1 MGLNDQNINS
11 YINGF
16 TPGTNCDP
24 TGDENN
30 FVYVSQGN
38 KFDKDVWN
46 YNTKQISLYI
56 DNLKKI
62 IDFDD
67 KIHSSIN
74 SFKTINIEVPRIYIT
89 NSLSGV
95 DDVTTDSNG
104 CYFQMVEYPTNKKW
118 NKVVTLLA
126 NQNATANLR
135 ASSFFA
141 DGGFFTY
148 ADAGLT
154 IGDNTILSNYSK
166 GPAFE
171 CKSGANF
178 IDTNNWQIE
187 NGCTIY
193 HDGTIYTSAI
203 NARNLRIEGA
213 IYSNTGTIGGM
224 YLRNSQIGLGDA
236 GNNCIWGSGNGVYSQ
251 QMRTSYI
258 YSDKGYGQPSDKKL
272 KNHIKNLIIDKT
284 FLDFFMNIKP
294 VEFTYKNKDI
304 YGNRKHIGL
313 YAQDLFQNEENTIGD
328 FVSCEAISNQK
339 NLLKDKENRIK
350 ILNNKIPDENI
361 DWSLDYSRLVTPTI
375 AVVQYQQKE
384 IESLKKEINELK
396 QIISNK

>member
-1 MGLNDQNINS
+1 MGLNTVKNNI
-11 YINGF
+11 YRDGF
-16 TPGTNCDP
+16 TPGTNCNPD
-24 TGDENN
+24 GDNNN
-30 FVYVSQGN
+30 FIYVSQGN
-38 KFDKDVWN
+38 QFDKDVWN

-56 DNLKKI
+56 ENLKKI
-62 IDFDD
+62 INFNDENTS
-67 KIHSSIN
+67 ISSLKAID
-74 SFKTINIEVPRIYIT
+74 IIVPRISIAD
-89 NSLSGV
+89 SLSGV

-104 CYFQMVEYPTNKKW
+104 CYFQMAEYPTNKKW

-154 IGDNTILSNYSK
+154 IGDNTILSNYDK

-178 IDTNNWQIE
+178 IDINNWQVGT
-187 NGCTIY
+187 GCTIY
-193 HDGTIYTSAI
+193 HDGTIYTNAI
-203 NARNLRIEGA
+203 NTRSLRIEGA
-213 IYSNTGTIGGM
+213 IYSDNGAIGGM
-224 YLRNSQIGLGDA
+224 YLRNNQIGIGEA
-236 GNNCIWGSGNGVYSQ
+236 GSNCIWGSGNGVYSQ
-251 QMRTSYI
+251 RMRTSYM
-258 YSDKGYGQPSDKKL
+258 YSDNGYGGPSDKKL
-272 KNHIKNLIIDKT
+272 KNHIKDLTIDKT
-284 FLDFFMNIKP
+284 FLKFFMNIKP

-339 NLLKDKENRIK
+339 NLLKDKEDRIK
-350 ILNNKIPDENI
+350 ILNNEISDEDI

-375 AVVQYQQKE
+375 AIVQYQQKE

>member
-1 MGLNDQNINS
+1 MGLNTAENNKYKDDFDINNYS
-11 YINGF
+11 EIDN
-16 TPGTNCDP
+16 
-24 TGDENN
+24 NN
-30 FVYVSQGN
+30 FVYVNQDK

-67 KIHSSIN
+67 QTHTSIDF
-74 SFKTINIEVPRIYIT
+74 FKTINIAVPRISIT
-89 NSLSGV
+89 GSLSGV
-95 DDVTTDSNG
+95 NDVIADSNG
-104 CYFQMVEYPTNKKW
+104 CYFQMAEYPNNEKW

-135 ASSFFA
+135 ASSFLA

-154 IGDNTILSNYSK
+154 IGDNTILLNYSK

-171 CKSGANF
+171 CKSGTNF
-178 IDTNNWQIE
+178 IDRNNWQVE
-187 NGCTIY
+187 TGCTIY
-193 HDGTIYTSAI
+193 HDGIIYTSAI
-203 NARNLRIEGA
+203 NTRSLRVEGA
-213 IYSNTGTIGGM
+213 IYSDNGAIGGM
-224 YLRNSQIGLGDA
+224 YLRNNQIGLGDA

-251 QMRTSYI
+251 QMRTSYM

-272 KNHIKNLIIDKT
+272 KNHIKDLTIDKT
-284 FLDFFMNIKP
+284 FLKFFMNIKP

-339 NLLKDKENRIK
+339 NLLKDKEDRIK
-350 ILNNKIPDENI
+350 ILNNEIPDKDI

>member
-1 MGLNDQNINS
+1 MGLNTVKNNI
-11 YINGF
+11 YRDGF
-16 TPGTNCDP
+16 TPGTNCNPD
-24 TGDENN
+24 GDNNN
-30 FVYVSQGN
+30 FIYVSQGN
-38 KFDKDVWN
+38 QFDKDVWN

-56 DNLKKI
+56 ENLKKI
-62 IDFDD
+62 INFNDENTS
-67 KIHSSIN
+67 ISSLKAID
-74 SFKTINIEVPRIYIT
+74 IIVPRISIAD
-89 NSLSGV
+89 SLSGV

-104 CYFQMVEYPTNKKW
+104 CYFQMAEYPTNKKW

-154 IGDNTILSNYSK
+154 IGDNTILSNYGK

-178 IDTNNWQIE
+178 IDTNNWQVGT
-187 NGCTIY
+187 GCTIY
-193 HDGTIYTSAI
+193 HDGTIYTNAI
-203 NARNLRIEGA
+203 NTRSLRIEGA
-213 IYSNTGTIGGM
+213 IYSDNGAIGGM
-224 YLRNSQIGLGDA
+224 YLRNNQIGIGDA

-251 QMRTSYI
+251 RMRTSYM
-258 YSDKGYGQPSDKKL
+258 YSDNGYGGPSDKKL
-272 KNHIKNLIIDKT
+272 KNHIKDLTIDKT
-284 FLDFFMNIKP
+284 FLKFFMNIKP

-339 NLLKDKENRIK
+339 NLLKDKEDRIK
-350 ILNNKIPDENI
+350 ILNNEISDEDI

-375 AVVQYQQKE
+375 AIVQYQQKE

>member
-1 MGLNDQNINS
+1 MGLNADNNYKDDFSTDNYNS
-11 YINGF
+11 IDDNS
-16 TPGTNCDP
+16 
-24 TGDENN
+24 
-30 FVYVSQGN
+30 FVYVIQNN

-46 YNTKQISLYI
+46 YNTKQASLYI
-56 DNLKKI
+56 ENLKKI

-67 KIHSSIN
+67 KTHTSTD

-95 DDVTTDSNG
+95 SGVTTDSKG
-104 CYFQMVEYPTNKKW
+104 CYFQATKYNSDDRQNKI
-118 NKVVTLLA
+118 VTLLA
-126 NQNATANLR
+126 GDNLTANLR
-135 ASSFFA
+135 AAGFFA
-141 DGGFFTY
+141 DSGFYTS
-148 ADAGLT
+148 ADFGVN
-154 IGDNTILSNYSK
+154 IGTNTIMCNYSS

-171 CKSGANF
+171 CKSGINF

-187 NGCTIY
+187 NGCSIY
-193 HDGTIYTSAI
+193 HDGTVYTSAI
-203 NARNLRIEGA
+203 NTKNLRVEGA

-236 GNNCIWGSGNGVYSQ
+236 GNNCIWGSGNGIYSQ
-251 QMRTSYI
+251 QMRTSYM
-258 YSDKGYGQPSDKKL
+258 YSDTGYGGPSDKKL
-272 KNHIKNLIIDKT
+272 KNHIKDLTIDKT
-284 FLDFFMNIKP
+284 FLKFFMNIKP

-313 YAQDLFQNEENTIGD
+313 YAQELFQNEEDTIGD

-350 ILNNKIPDENI
+350 ILNNKIPDEDI
-361 DWSLDYSRLVTPTI
+361 EWSLDYSRLVTPTI

-384 IESLKKEINELK
+384 IENLKKEINELK

>member
-1 MGLNDQNINS
+1 MENSKNLNNKYNNDFDSNNYDSI
-11 YINGF
+11 
-16 TPGTNCDP
+16 
-24 TGDENN
+24 DENS
-30 FVYVSQGN
+30 FVYTIQGN

-46 YNTKQISLYI
+46 YNTKQASLYI
-56 DNLKKI
+56 ENLKKI

-67 KIHSSIN
+67 QTHTSID

-95 DDVTTDSNG
+95 GGVITDSKG
-104 CYFQMVEYPTNKKW
+104 CYFQATKYNSDDRQNKI
-118 NKVVTLLA
+118 VTLLA
-126 NQNATANLR
+126 GDNLTANLR
-135 ASSFFA
+135 AAGFFA
-141 DGGFFTY
+141 DRGFYTSASFGVNIGT
-148 ADAGLT
+148 DT
-154 IGDNTILSNYSK
+154 IMCNYGS
-166 GPAFE
+166 GPAFK
-171 CKSGANF
+171 CKSGTNF

-187 NGCTIY
+187 NGCSVY

-203 NARNLRIEGA
+203 NTRSLRVEGA
-213 IYSNTGTIGGM
+213 IYSNTGAIGGM

-236 GNNCIWGSGNGVYSQ
+236 GNNCIWGSGNGIYSQ
-251 QMRTSYI
+251 QMRTSYM
-258 YSDKGYGQPSDKKL
+258 YSDTGYGGPSDKKL
-272 KNHIKNLIIDKT
+272 KNHIKDLTIDKT
-284 FLDFFMNIKP
+284 FLKFFMNIKP

-339 NLLKDKENRIK
+339 NLLKDKEDRIK
-350 ILNNKIPDENI
+350 ILNNEISDEDI

-375 AVVQYQQKE
+375 AIVQYQQKE
-384 IESLKKEINELK
+384 IEGLKKEINELK